1 MKKNNSKAIVDLYE
15 SALKK
20 KDLKIKNLSKKIREL
35 EKKIDK
41 QNIDLIQM
49 RSVFNGN
56 VQLQDINT
64 DLEKIIERLKHKIER
79 QKETINKLKGEN
91 DAL

>member
-1 MKKNNSKAIVDLYE
+1 MKKNKKNGIVELYE

-20 KDLKIKNLSKKIREL
+20 KDEKIKKLSKEIREL
-35 EKKIDK
+35 QKKIDR

-64 DLEKIIERLKHKIER
+64 DLEKIVDRLKNKVEK

>member
-15 SALKK
+15 NALKK
-20 KDLKIKNLSKKIREL
+20 KDLKIKNLSKRIREL
-35 EKKIDK
+35 ERKIDK

-56 VQLQDINT
+56 VLLQDINT
-64 DLEKIIERLKHKIER
+64 DLEKTIERLKNKIER
-79 QKETINKLKGEN
+79 QKETINKLKGESN
-91 DAL
+91 AL